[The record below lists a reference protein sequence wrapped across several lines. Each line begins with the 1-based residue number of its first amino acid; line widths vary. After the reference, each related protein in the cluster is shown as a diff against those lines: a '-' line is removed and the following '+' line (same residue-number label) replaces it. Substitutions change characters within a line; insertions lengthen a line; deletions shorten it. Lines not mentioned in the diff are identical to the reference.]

1 MKSHDKIMMPK
12 SRLEIFVADADFI
25 TLVRGTGRE
34 RARERERV
42 GNAIKIAQPLKIL
55 PEVLAGSLARWLAR
69 RVQQLLLNIFL
80 NNSKCWL
87 NNIGHMSHIAP
98 LYSFYDQFLRAAA
111 SQSP

>member
-1 MKSHDKIMMPK
+1 MLTSL
-12 SRLEIFVADADFI
+12 RLFEA
-25 TLVRGTGRE
+25 RG
-34 RARERERV
+34 ERERV
-42 GNAIKIAQPLKIL
+42 GNAIKIAQPLQIL

>member
-1 MKSHDKIMMPK
+1 MLTSL
-12 SRLEIFVADADFI
+12 RLSEA
-25 TLVRGTGRE
+25 RGERE
-34 RARERERV
+34 RERERV

-55 PEVLAGSLARWLAR
+55 PEVLARSLARWLAR

-80 NNSKCWL
+80 NNSKRWL